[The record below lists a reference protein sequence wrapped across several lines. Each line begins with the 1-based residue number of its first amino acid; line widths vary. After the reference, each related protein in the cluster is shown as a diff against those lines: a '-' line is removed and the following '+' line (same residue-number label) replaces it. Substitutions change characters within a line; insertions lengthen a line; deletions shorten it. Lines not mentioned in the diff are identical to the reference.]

1 MIVINTVND
10 VPIFLGAQRWTDYLR
25 QKIESL
31 LVTYAVD
38 SLQSVGSIFYVT
50 NPEDWEKA
58 AEIGLSRPLKDYM
71 AESAEVIKY
80 RTDAGGELSMCHGTV
95 ALNNSTAIE
104 IFSPPELMPEHTFDD
119 WFCGWKADDAV
130 YI

>member
-1 MIVINTVND
+1 MIIINTVND

-25 QKIESL
+25 KKVESL
-31 LVTYAVD
+31 LATYAVD
-38 SLQSVGSIFYVT
+38 SLQSVGSVFYVT
-50 NPEDWEKA
+50 NPEDWDLSI
-58 AEIGLSRPLKDYM
+58 EIGLRRPMKDYM

-80 RTDAGGELSMCHGTV
+80 RTDASGELAMCHGTV

-119 WFCGWKADDAV
+119 WFRDWKEADAI

>member
-38 SLQSVGSIFYVT
+38 SLQSVGSVFYVT
-50 NPEDWEKA
+50 NPEDWEKG

-80 RTDAGGELSMCHGTV
+80 RTDAGGELAMCHGTV
-95 ALNNSTAIE
+95 ALNNSMVIE
-104 IFSPPELMPEHTFDD
+104 IYCPPELMPEHTFDD
-119 WFCGWKADDAV
+119 WFCGWKAADAI